1 MPGLRKVLVT
11 SFSFIDWRNAMPKQ
25 SRAATRK
32 KPASTMPKNST
43 AAPAAATNGANG
55 TATNGAPISRNGA
68 TAVHESAAR
77 PKSAT
82 VSTHEGAG
90 DIIIQTS
97 KLTKIYRPPFTRVG
111 KTALEDLTIDVRRG
125 EIFGLVGPN
134 GSGKTTTLKLLL
146 GLIKPS
152 AGEVSIFGRGPRDV
166 AVKQRIG
173 FLPDGPY
180 FYDHLNSYEVLD
192 FYGKLFGYSKEE
204 RLRRSEEI
212 LDMVG
217 LNPADRRRVIR
228 TYSKG
233 MMQRVGLAQAIIN
246 DPELLFLDE
255 PTTGLDPIGAR
266 AMKDTILRLRES
278 GKTVL
283 LCSHLLADVQAICD
297 RVAILSEGHLV
308 KFGTVPE
315 LVGPSQ
321 SFEIYARNVS
331 EAALNL
337 ARQRSYEYQ
346 SQNGNILFHADSSEH
361 LDEILGFIREVNART
376 FDIKGRSETLE
387 DVFVRSVK
395 SDGR

>member
-1 MPGLRKVLVT
+1 MPQTQVQ
-11 SFSFIDWRNAMPKQ
+11 SPPIDSVQ
-25 SRAATRK
+25 AA
-32 KPASTMPKNST
+32 PITMP
-43 AAPAAATNGANG
+43 A
-55 TATNGAPISRNGA
+55 
-68 TAVHESAAR
+68 
-77 PKSAT
+77 
-82 VSTHEGAG
+82 HEGAG
-90 DIIIQTS
+90 EVIIQTRDLN
-97 KLTKIYRPPFTRVG
+97 KTYRAAFARTG
-111 KTALEDLTIDVRRG
+111 KTALQSLTIDVKRG

-152 AGEVSIFGRGPRDV
+152 GGTVEIFGRGPRDV

-192 FYGKLFGYSKEE
+192 FYGKLFGFSKEM
-204 RLRRSEEI
+204 RRTKSEEI

-217 LNPADRRRVIR
+217 LNKADRNRVIR

-233 MMQRVGLAQAIIN
+233 MMQRVGLAQALLN

-266 AMKDTILRLRES
+266 QMKDAILAVRDS

-297 RVAILSEGHLV
+297 RVAILSEGQLV

-321 SFEIYARNVS
+321 HFDIFAEGFADGTLERAAQMQIPFEREDGHIKF
-331 EAALNL
+331 
-337 ARQRSYEYQ
+337 Q
-346 SQNGNILFHADSSEH
+346 ADSSEG
-361 LDEILGFIREVNART
+361 LQKVLSFISDSKART
-376 FDIKGRSETLE
+376 LDVKGYSETLE

>member
-1 MPGLRKVLVT
+1 MPQSQIQASAETTEPVAVLP
-11 SFSFIDWRNAMPKQ
+11 SD
-25 SRAATRK
+25 
-32 KPASTMPKNST
+32 
-43 AAPAAATNGANG
+43 
-55 TATNGAPISRNGA
+55 
-68 TAVHESAAR
+68 
-77 PKSAT
+77 
-82 VSTHEGAG
+82 AG
-90 DIIIQTS
+90 EVIIQTRDLN
-97 KLTKIYRPPFTRVG
+97 KTYRPPFSRQS
-111 KTALEDLTIDVRRG
+111 KTALHGLTIDVRRG

-146 GLIKPS
+146 GLIKPTGGS
-152 AGEVSIFGRGPRDV
+152 IEIFGRGPRDV

-192 FYGKLFGYSKEE
+192 FYGKLFGFDKEF
-204 RLRRSEEI
+204 RRQRSEEI

-217 LNPADRRRVIR
+217 LNKADRHRVIR

-233 MMQRVGLAQAIIN
+233 MMQRVGLAQALLN

-266 AMKDTILRLRES
+266 QMKNAILQVRDA

-297 RVAILSEGHLV
+297 RVAILSEGNLV
-308 KFGTVPE
+308 KFGTVAE

-321 SFEIYARNVS
+321 RFEIF
-331 EAALNL
+331 AAGFGDVALQK
-337 ARQRSYEYQ
+337 AETMSWPFEK
-346 SQNGNILFHADSSEH
+346 QNGHVRFEANSSEQ
-361 LDEILGFIREVNART
+361 LDDILRFVRDCNGRT
-376 FDIKGRSETLE
+376 VDVKGYSETLE

>member
-1 MPGLRKVLVT
+1 MASLLDAPSASLSDSSPRLREESNPIGDVIISTEGLRK
-11 SFSFIDWRNAMPKQ
+11 
-25 SRAATRK
+25 
-32 KPASTMPKNST
+32 
-43 AAPAAATNGANG
+43 
-55 TATNGAPISRNGA
+55 
-68 TAVHESAAR
+68 E
-77 PKSAT
+77 
-82 VSTHEGAG
+82 
-90 DIIIQTS
+90 
-97 KLTKIYRPPFTRVG
+97 YRPAFSRQSKV
-111 KTALEDLTIDVRRG
+111 ALEGLSIDVRQG

-146 GLIKPS
+146 GLIKPTK
-152 AGEVSIFGRGPRDV
+152 GDIRIFGRGPRDV

-192 FYGKLFGYSKEE
+192 FYGKLFGYDKARRDARKEE
-204 RLRRSEEI
+204 L

-217 LNPADRRRVIR
+217 LNKADRGRVIR

-233 MMQRVGLAQAIIN
+233 MMQRVGLAQSLIN

-266 AMKDTILRLRES
+266 QMKDAILSVRDR

-297 RVAILSEGHLV
+297 RVAILSEGQLV
-308 KFGTVPE
+308 KFGTVAE

-321 SFEIYARNVS
+321 SFEVFATGFSDIT
-331 EAALNL
+331 L
-337 ARQRSYEYQ
+337 
-346 SQNGNILFHADSSEH
+346 QNGVAAGLAPQAENGHVRFAAHSSEE
-361 LDEILGFIREVNART
+361 LDTVLKFIRDSNART
-376 FDIKGRSETLE
+376 LDIKGRSETLE
-387 DVFVRSVK
+387 DVFVRSVR

>member
-1 MPGLRKVLVT
+1 MTQTQEK
-11 SFSFIDWRNAMPKQ
+11 SQ
-25 SRAATRK
+25 SQ
-32 KPASTMPKNST
+32 PAVPET
-43 AAPAAATNGANG
+43 APAAVQ
-55 TATNGAPISRNGA
+55 PS
-68 TAVHESAAR
+68 SAGE
-77 PKSAT
+77 
-82 VSTHEGAG
+82 V
-90 DIIIQTS
+90 ILQTQGLS
-97 KLTKIYRPPFTRVG
+97 KTYRPAFSRTG
-111 KTALEDLTIDVRRG
+111 KTALESLTIDVKRG

-152 AGEVSIFGRGPRDV
+152 AGSIEVFGRGPRDV
-166 AVKQRIG
+166 AVKKRIG

-192 FYGKLFGYSKEE
+192 FYGKLFGFDAAE
-204 RLRRSEEI
+204 RKSRSEEL

-217 LNPADRRRVIR
+217 LNPNDRKRQIR

-233 MMQRVGLAQAIIN
+233 MMQRVGLAQALIN
-246 DPELLFLDE
+246 DPEFLFLDE

-266 AMKDTILRLRES
+266 QMKDAILSVRDK

-297 RVAILSEGHLV
+297 RVAILSEGKLV
-308 KFGTVPE
+308 KFGTVRE

-321 SFEIYARNVS
+321 SFEVFATGLPA
-331 EAALNL
+331 AAL
-337 ARQRSYEYQ
+337 
-346 SQNGNILFHADSSEH
+346 QNASAKNHAYVQHGNTIHFTVESSEK
-361 LDEILGFIREVNART
+361 LDEILT
-376 FDIKGRSETLE
+376 FVRDQGGKTVDVKGHSETLE

>member
-1 MPGLRKVLVT
+1 M
-11 SFSFIDWRNAMPKQ
+11 SQ
-25 SRAATRK
+25 S
-32 KPASTMPKNST
+32 PSV
-43 AAPAAATNGANG
+43 NGAPHGVNGAVAEPTLNG
-55 TATNGAPISRNGA
+55 TAAAMNGA
-68 TAVHESAAR
+68 TASDSSA
-77 PKSAT
+77 
-82 VSTHEGAG
+82 HLAG
-90 DIIIQTS
+90 EPGEIIIQTE
-97 KLTKIYRPPFTRVG
+97 KLTKEYRTPFGRTR
-111 KTALEDLTIDVRRG
+111 KLALEDLTIDVKRG

-146 GLIKPS
+146 GLIKPTS
-152 AGEVSIFGRGPRDV
+152 GRVSIFGRGPRDV

-192 FYGKLFGYSKEE
+192 FYGKLFGYSKAE
-204 RLRRSEEI
+204 RDARKESL

-217 LNPADRRRVIR
+217 LNKADRSRVIR

-233 MMQRVGLAQAIIN
+233 MMQRVGLAQSLIN

-266 AMKDTILRLRES
+266 SMKDAILQVRDA

-297 RVAILSEGHLV
+297 RVAIVSEGHLV
-308 KFGTVPE
+308 KFGTVRE

-321 SFEIYARNVS
+321 SFEVYADGVTDATLKSATAKNFPYAQENGHTRFT
-331 EAALNL
+331 AA
-337 ARQRSYEYQ
+337 
-346 SQNGNILFHADSSEH
+346 SSEE
-361 LDEILGFIREVNART
+361 LDDLLNVIRDGGART
-376 FDIKGRSETLE
+376 LDVKGHSETLE
-387 DVFVRSVK
+387 DVFVRSVR

>member
-1 MPGLRKVLVT
+1 MQ
-11 SFSFIDWRNAMPKQ
+11 SSNAVSPLIADSALQ
-25 SRAATRK
+25 SALAAS
-32 KPASTMPKNST
+32 PL
-43 AAPAAATNGANG
+43 
-55 TATNGAPISRNGA
+55 
-68 TAVHESAAR
+68 
-77 PKSAT
+77 KSD
-82 VSTHEGAG
+82 AG
-90 DIIIQTS
+90 EIIIQTRDLN
-97 KLTKIYRPPFTRVG
+97 KTYRAAFARTG
-111 KTALEDLTIDVRRG
+111 KTALHGLTIDVKRG

-134 GSGKTTTLKLLL
+134 GSGKTTTMKLLL
-146 GLIKPS
+146 GLIKPNS
-152 AGEVSIFGRGPRDV
+152 GTLEIFGRGPRDV

-192 FYGKLFGYSKEE
+192 FYGKLFGFSKEY
-204 RLRRSEEI
+204 RRQRSEEI

-217 LNPADRRRVIR
+217 LNKADRMRVIR

-233 MMQRVGLAQAIIN
+233 MMQRVGLAQALLN

-266 AMKDTILRLRES
+266 QMKDAILAVRDS

-297 RVAILSEGHLV
+297 RVAILSEGNLV

-321 SFEIYARNVS
+321 HFEIFAEGFGDV
-331 EAALNL
+331 ALDR
-337 ARQRSYEYQ
+337 AHGMQIPFVKE
-346 SQNGNILFHADSSEH
+346 NGQVKFEADSSEQ
-361 LDEILGFIREVNART
+361 LQKILSFISDSKART
-376 FDIKGRSETLE
+376 LDVKGYSETLE

>member
-1 MPGLRKVLVT
+1 MASVLDAPG
-11 SFSFIDWRNAMPKQ
+11 
-25 SRAATRK
+25 ATL
-32 KPASTMPKNST
+32 PASPESRGENL
-43 AAPAAATNGANG
+43 
-55 TATNGAPISRNGA
+55 PIGE
-68 TAVHESAAR
+68 V
-77 PKSAT
+77 
-82 VSTHEGAG
+82 
-90 DIIIQTS
+90 IIQTENLR
-97 KLTKIYRPPFTRVG
+97 KEYRPAFSRQSKV
-111 KTALEDLTIDVRRG
+111 ALEGLSIDVRQG

-146 GLIKPS
+146 GLIKPTK
-152 AGEVSIFGRGPRDV
+152 GDIRIFGRGPRDV

-192 FYGKLFGYSKEE
+192 FYGKLFGYDKAKRDSRKEE
-204 RLRRSEEI
+204 L

-217 LNPADRRRVIR
+217 LNKADRSRVIR

-233 MMQRVGLAQAIIN
+233 MMQRVGLAQSLIN

-266 AMKDTILRLRES
+266 QMKDAILAVRDA

-321 SFEIYARNVS
+321 SFEVFATGFS
-331 EAALNL
+331 AEALQKGAAAGL
-337 ARQRSYEYQ
+337 APQ
-346 SQNGNILFHADSSEH
+346 SDNGHVRFMADSSEA
-361 LDEILGFIREVNART
+361 LDTVLKFVRDSNART
-376 FDIKGRSETLE
+376 LDVKGRSETLE

>member
-1 MPGLRKVLVT
+1 MPQ
-11 SFSFIDWRNAMPKQ
+11 IQ
-25 SRAATRK
+25 
-32 KPASTMPKNST
+32 
-43 AAPAAATNGANG
+43 
-55 TATNGAPISRNGA
+55 
-68 TAVHESAAR
+68 ESANEAER
-77 PKSAT
+77 GASQPTVADGISPAISEGRKGDVIIAT
-82 VSTHEGAG
+82 EAL
-90 DIIIQTS
+90 S
-97 KLTKIYRPPFTRVG
+97 KVYRPPFARVG
-111 KTALEDLTIDVRRG
+111 KVALENLSIDVRRG

-146 GLIKPS
+146 GLIKPTS
-152 AGEVSIFGRGPRDV
+152 GSISIFGQGPRAV
-166 AVKQRIG
+166 AVKKRIG

-192 FYGKLFGYSKEE
+192 FYGKLFGYSKEFRAKRTPE
-204 RLRRSEEI
+204 L

-217 LNPADRRRVIR
+217 LNPADRKRVIR

-233 MMQRVGLAQAIIN
+233 MVQRVGLAQALVN

-266 AMKDTILRLRES
+266 SMKDAILSVRDR

-308 KFGTVPE
+308 KFGTVRE

-321 SFEIYARNVS
+321 HFEVYATGMTDQALKSADQRTYAYQRMDSNVVQF
-331 EAALNL
+331 
-337 ARQRSYEYQ
+337 R
-346 SQNGNILFHADSSEH
+346 ADSSEQ
-361 LDEILGFIREVNART
+361 LDELLSFIREL
-376 FDIKGRSETLE
+376 KGRTVDVKGHSETLE